1 MNNNILI
8 IIDAFLMIE
17 MHLNIYNFF
26 LNIINNNNNFI
37 IFARNIIKIR

>member
-26 LNIINNNNNFI
+26 LNIII
-37 IFARNIIKIR
+37 LI